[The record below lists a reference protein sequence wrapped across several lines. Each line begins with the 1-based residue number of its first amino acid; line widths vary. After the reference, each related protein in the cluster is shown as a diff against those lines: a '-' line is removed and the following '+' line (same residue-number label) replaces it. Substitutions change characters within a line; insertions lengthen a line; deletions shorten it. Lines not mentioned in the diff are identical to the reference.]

1 MKGKVKNHPLFSR
14 WGKKKPSQVEGKA
27 MGNVVAYFTAH

>member
-14 WGKKKPSQVEGKA
+14 RGTKKPSQVGGKA